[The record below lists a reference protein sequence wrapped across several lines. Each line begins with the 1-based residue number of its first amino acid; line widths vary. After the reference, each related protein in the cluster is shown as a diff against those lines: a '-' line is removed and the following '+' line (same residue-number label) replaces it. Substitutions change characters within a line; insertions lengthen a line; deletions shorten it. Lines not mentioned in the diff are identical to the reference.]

1 MTSHQ
6 IFKFPIFAG
15 LIIFLAISNVMQKA
29 IVHQDI
35 IQSVGKVFKVAR
47 RFLTEVVEII
57 IKIQHCILWLKT
69 YGERLQKK
77 KAEN

>member
-1 MTSHQ
+1 M
-6 IFKFPIFAG
+6 F
-15 LIIFLAISNVMQKA
+15 MRKA

-35 IQSVGKVFKVAR
+35 IQLVGKVFKVVR
-47 RFLTEVVEII
+47 RSQTAVVEII

-77 KAEN
+77 KVEN